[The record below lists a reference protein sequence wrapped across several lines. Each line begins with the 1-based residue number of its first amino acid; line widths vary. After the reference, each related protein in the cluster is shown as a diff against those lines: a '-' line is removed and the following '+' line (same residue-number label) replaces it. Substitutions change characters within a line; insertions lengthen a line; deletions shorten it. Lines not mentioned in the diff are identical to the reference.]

1 MFGDFLGSCENYCFS
16 RQTGEAT
23 FGQLLE
29 KLGQLLISASGH
41 TVQGYTNAQVKKNV
55 QSLHLRRPSLRKDRE
70 RAFEIARKKL
80 N

>member
-23 FGQLLE
+23 FG
-29 KLGQLLISASGH
+29 KNWATSYFNIGSHCSG
-41 TVQGYTNAQVKKNV
+41 VRQRSSQKNV
-55 QSLHLRRPSLRKDRE
+55 QSLQLRRPSLRKDRE